1 MSGPGLVSRTRL
13 EGVFR
18 VLVGASLAVGVLAA
32 GGFNAGAHVGGST
45 GYAAILISGNTVR
58 YSLTLSPSAASGP
71 VAADLV
77 LARTGHAESRERVL
91 GYIRQKVSLSE
102 PGNHCEPVQGFVEPA
117 RAEVESVILV
127 VDFACTTRIR
137 SLLIHDDLFDVLGS
151 DHHTLARIEAP
162 GMTREF
168 VFATE
173 ARETSIPIEGAKD
186 TSGLASFFLL
196 GVDHILTGYD
206 HLLFLVAL
214 LLRGGSLLSLLKIVT
229 AFTVAHSITLA
240 LAVFG
245 LVALPDRLIESV
257 IAASIIWVAVENVV
271 SMRPP
276 RRRWLVSFVFG
287 LVHGFGFSGAL
298 GPLQLPPG
306 RRAWA
311 LLTFNLGVET
321 GQAAVVMAL
330 LPLLVWLKHRQWEP
344 RIVRVASMA
353 LAAAGVVW
361 LIERVFWA

>member
-1 MSGPGLVSRTRL
+1 MSGLVSVSSTRS
-13 EGVFR
+13 GGAFR
-18 VLVGASLAVGVLAA
+18 ALVGASLAVGALAA
-32 GGFNAGAHVGGST
+32 GALSAGAHIGGST
-45 GYAAILISGNTVR
+45 GYASILISGNTVR
-58 YSLTLSPSAASGP
+58 YSLTLSPSAVPAP
-71 VAADLV
+71 VAEDLI
-77 LARTGHAESRERVL
+77 LARTGRPESRERVL
-91 GYIRQKVSLSE
+91 GYIRQKVSLTE
-102 PGNHCEPVQGFVEPA
+102 PGNHCEPVQGLVEPA
-117 RAEVESVILV
+117 RAEVESATLV
-127 VDFACTTRIR
+127 MDFACTAPIR

-162 GMTREF
+162 GITREF

-173 ARETSIPIEGAKD
+173 SREASVTLEGAAD
-186 TSGLASFFLL
+186 TRGIGSFFLL
-196 GVDHILTGYD
+196 GVHHILTGYD
-206 HLLFLVAL
+206 HLLFLLAL
-214 LLRGGSLLSLLKIVT
+214 LLRGGTLLSLLKIVT

-245 LVALPDRLIESV
+245 LVALPDRLVESV

-271 SMRPP
+271 STRPP
-276 RRRWLVSFVFG
+276 RLRWLVSFVFG

-306 RRAWA
+306 RLAWA

-321 GQAAVVMAL
+321 GQAAVIMAL
-330 LPLLVWLKHRQWEP
+330 LPFLVWLKHRQWEP

>member
-1 MSGPGLVSRTRL
+1 M
-13 EGVFR
+13 
-18 VLVGASLAVGVLAA
+18 
-32 GGFNAGAHVGGST
+32 
-45 GYAAILISGNTVR
+45 
-58 YSLTLSPSAASGP
+58 
-71 VAADLV
+71 
-77 LARTGHAESRERVL
+77 
-91 GYIRQKVSLSE
+91 
-102 PGNHCEPVQGFVEPA
+102 
-117 RAEVESVILV
+117 
-127 VDFACTTRIR
+127 
-137 SLLIHDDLFDVLGS
+137 
-151 DHHTLARIEAP
+151 
-162 GMTREF
+162 
-168 VFATE
+168 
-173 ARETSIPIEGAKD
+173 
-186 TSGLASFFLL
+186 
-196 GVDHILTGYD
+196 
-206 HLLFLVAL
+206 
-214 LLRGGSLLSLLKIVT
+214 RGGSLLSLLKIVT

-271 SMRPP
+271 SLGPP

-306 RRAWA
+306 RQAWA

-330 LPLLVWLKHRQWEP
+330 LPLLVWLKHRQLKHRQWEP